1 MIRNLDSIPCVIL
14 QSCLLED
21 FTLLDSHSVSFVCVF
36 RVQVVLLFFLSF
48 CFVLLFFSK
57 WYQVDSDQEK
67 EDISVEKMGR
77 KKKIRTT
84 TLPGEALPK
93 KQLSKADKTCA
104 MEEKKLRKEVSFL

>member
-1 MIRNLDSIPCVIL
+1 MCHL
-14 QSCLLED
+14 
-21 FTLLDSHSVSFVCVF
+21 FVSSEFRLCCCFSFHFV
-36 RVQVVLLFFLSF
+36 SSYS
-48 CFVLLFFSK
+48 FFSK